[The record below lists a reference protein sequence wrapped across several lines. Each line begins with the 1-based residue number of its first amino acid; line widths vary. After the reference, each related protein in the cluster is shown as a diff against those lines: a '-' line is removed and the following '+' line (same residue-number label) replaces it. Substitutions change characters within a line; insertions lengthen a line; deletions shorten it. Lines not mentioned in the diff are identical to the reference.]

1 MQALASSIISW
12 YTLLWIMNLYH
23 GGCTMEDTRHEQDRV
38 LLIDDDPIL
47 IRLLFDALTMLG
59 NYAVTLATD
68 GALGLEELMASPP
81 DCIVVDI
88 RMPHLDGLQF
98 VRALRG
104 DPATADI
111 PVVVQSALVQDRE
124 VLAGMLSG
132 ADAYLLKPVKI
143 DDLLHAIEQSLALS
157 ADQRRQRMEFL
168 AQNADAT
175 GK

>member
-1 MQALASSIISW
+1 MTAEHTSL
-12 YTLLWIMNLYH
+12 
-23 GGCTMEDTRHEQDRV
+23 RV
-38 LLIDDDPIL
+38 LLIDDDPIV
-47 IRLLFDALTMLG
+47 IRLVSDALTLLG

-68 GALGLEELMASPP
+68 GAAGLERLMEDPP

-88 RMPHLDGLQF
+88 RMPHLNGLQF

-104 DPATADI
+104 DPATMDI
-111 PVVVQSALVQDRE
+111 PVVIISALVQDRE

-157 ADQRRQRMEFL
+157 AEQRRQRMEFL
-168 AQNADAT
+168 AQQNDDAE
-175 GK
+175 KR